1 MSGARIAAN
10 GEEGQLAL
18 LGALTFETVPGL
30 SKELAPVLRQ
40 HPRLRI
46 DLSAIERVDSAGLA
60 LLTEW
65 MRLTRALGH
74 SLEFINV
81 PRQLLTIARVSGL
94 DQVLPFW
101 QAQSGVDALGRRNTG
116 DQL

>member
-1 MSGARIAAN
+1 MSAARVAIE

-46 DLSAIERVDSAGLA
+46 DLSALERVDSAGLA

-65 MRLTRALGH
+65 TRLTRALGH
-74 SLEFINV
+74 CLEFINI
-81 PRQLLTIARVSGL
+81 PEQLLTIARVSGL
-94 DQVLPFW
+94 DQMLPFR
-101 QAQSGVDALGRRNTG
+101 QAQSGGDALGRHISG
-116 DQL
+116 GQP